1 MTFILRIFLARSDGE
16 VFEKGKGTLHD
27 TYIEIGI
34 LLIQCI
40 SIIFHISLHIVLLLS

>member
-16 VFEKGKGTLHD
+16 IYEKGKGTLHD

-34 LLIQCI
+34 HLIQCI
-40 SIIFHISLHIVLLLS
+40 SIHNSESCGCKHKP